1 MPDKD
6 IKLIIKAI
14 LQDQEYLKK
23 IKKITQ
29 EEGIADKKRQGFF
42 SRMRTGYVIVAG
54 VLTGV
59 VAAAF
64 TKVTKL
70 AIDFEE
76 ENAKFL
82 TVFRSVQK
90 EAIGMRDTLVNS
102 YGQSTLAA
110 TKLLASTGDILTG
123 FGLTDKEALNLSG
136 DVQKLAVDLA
146 SFTNAQGGAEAVS
159 QALTKALIGERESLK
174 TYGIAILDADVNQ
187 RLFEKGQ
194 SKLTGEALRQAKATA
209 TLEIAYEQAGKA
221 VGDYERTQDSTANTL
236 RKIKSI
242 SDDVQLALGQQFLK
256 AIRPTITEIGNFV
269 QSEEGMRAIGNV
281 VKGIVI
287 GFELLRTGIKNVVD
301 ISQIM
306 VESVL
311 APFKVLKTFITEL
324 NEKGIKG
331 IGDAFNAANET
342 SKESTTKIVDNV
354 GQIGESYVN
363 LGQRISEITKQTS
376 AIQIEGADEVNTA
389 LIEKNQ
395 EKNDKLFE
403 QEALT
408 KEALKE
414 LNSLFNESLDLSD
427 QEQLEAKIKRLD
439 EFKEKYKLS
448 QNELTKIDKAR
459 AGLQKQ
465 LRQKQFVASK
475 TALSD
480 IEGLMSSSNKTLFNI
495 GKAASLA
502 TAGINVIEAVTKTMT
517 AVPFPANI
525 PLAIGQAAA
534 GAVQIGKI
542 ASTNMQGFAKGGR
555 PPVGSPSIVG
565 EEGAELFVPDR
576 PGAIIPNNQLEALSL
591 SDVISPVSNS
601 IVNNRTTTNTENIDN
616 SQRNITIQSSG
627 NILEDINELERQ
639 YGFKVLQS

>member
-221 VGDYERTQDSTANTL
+221 VGDFDRTQNSTANTL
-236 RKIKSI
+236 RKIKAI
-242 SDDVQLALGQQFLK
+242 SDDVQLAIGQEFLK
-256 AIRPTITEIGNFV
+256 AIRPTITELGKFI
-269 QSEEGMRAIGNV
+269 QSEEGMEKIRKTI
-281 VKGIVI
+281 KGIVTGFLILKSVVDTVFNAIQVNFDLLI
-287 GFELLRTGIKNVVD
+287 GQFKIVGAFFKTLKEEGLGGIKNAFSNAGEQAKIMGENVINNNID
-301 ISQIM
+301 IAESWTKTKDQIKQM
-306 VESVL
+306 WQDTNT
-311 APFKVLKTFITEL
+311 A
-324 NEKGIKG
+324 
-331 IGDAFNAANET
+331 
-342 SKESTTKIVDNV
+342 IV
-354 GQIGESYVN
+354 
-363 LGQRISEITKQTS
+363 K
-376 AIQIEGADEVNTA
+376 GADEVNTA

-414 LNSLFNESLDLSD
+414 LDSLFNESLDLSD

-448 QNELTKIDKAR
+448 QNELTKIDNAR
-459 AGLQKQ
+459 AGLQSQ
-465 LRQKQFVASK
+465 LRKKQFVASK
-475 TALSD
+475 SALSD